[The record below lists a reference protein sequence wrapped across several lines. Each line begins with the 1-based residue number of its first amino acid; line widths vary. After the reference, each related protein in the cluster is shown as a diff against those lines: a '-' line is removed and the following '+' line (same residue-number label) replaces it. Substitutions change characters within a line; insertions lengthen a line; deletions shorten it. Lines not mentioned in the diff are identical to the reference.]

1 MNSPQPEFQQ
11 LYSRQSKHVPQLS
24 PTLLDIHAV
33 SLRVS
38 FCPTHIFD
46 LVRENHFPKPIKI
59 GRSSRW
65 LATDI
70 DRWIELQVTLN
81 GLQFQTYNPVANK
94 PAPPASTGK
103 YSHGRSTKKSQSAR
117 GGAL

>member
-11 LYSRQSKHVPQLS
+11 HSRQSKHVLVGAS
-24 PTLLDIHAV
+24 PALLDIHAV
-33 SLRVS
+33 SQRVS
-38 FCPTHIFD
+38 FCPTHVFD
-46 LVRENHFPKPIKI
+46 LVRENRFPKPIKI

-65 LATDI
+65 LASDI

-81 GLQFQTYNPVANK
+81 GLQFQTYDPVARM

-103 YSHGRSTKKSQSAR
+103 YSHGRSTKKSPAAR